1 MHAHFPAAAPAMA
14 ERAHPLFPSPP
25 YSGPL
30 EELAPPQGGAV
41 RVKFAC
47 PHCGEI
53 LERVAKLD
61 ETRWYL
67 PSCSIGHSG
76 VGIRDQGV
84 ERIKPRGA

>member
-1 MHAHFPAAAPAMA
+1 MDEKQRPIY
-14 ERAHPLFPSPP
+14 PSPP

-30 EELAPPQGGAV
+30 QELAPAEGDRV
-41 RVKFAC
+41 RVRLVC

-67 PSCSIGHSG
+67 PGCSFEHSG
-76 VGIRDQGV
+76 VGIHDPSIQ
-84 ERIKPRGA
+84 RIPFDPSAG

>member
-1 MHAHFPAAAPAMA
+1 MSVGK
-14 ERAHPLFPSPP
+14 HPIYPSPP

-30 EELAPPQGGAV
+30 EELAPPAGDSV
-41 RVKFAC
+41 RVRLAC

-67 PSCSIGHSG
+67 PQCSLAHSG
-76 VGIRDQGV
+76 IGIRDQSV
-84 ERIKPRGA
+84 ERVKAHEH

>member
-1 MHAHFPAAAPAMA
+1 MSSSLSLAEAMVD
-14 ERAHPLFPSPP
+14 RTHLHYPSPP

-30 EELAPPQGGAV
+30 QEVAPPEGGSV

-61 ETRWYL
+61 QTRWYL
-67 PSCSIGHSG
+67 PSCSLAHSG
-76 VGIRDQGV
+76 VGIRDPNV
-84 ERIKPRGA
+84 ERTRRY